1 MPEKK
6 PNLPVGRT
14 MRVAHE
20 VRANF
25 EGDEIVKAKELIEV
39 RYAKGQSL
47 SLPARKVLNLLIG
60 KAAGDAWK
68 PGSHVITKRELRGGH
83 ESNDRLPG
91 ILDELMTTT
100 FKLAITSRRGN
111 PAVLTAALLA
121 WNIEETS
128 ETNDAIIEFEF
139 SEPARKALRE
149 SNQYAIMNRAA
160 VLSFDCKYSVTLY
173 EMGCQRWQKRDVT
186 WDGTP
191 TDLREIL
198 GVPDGSYPNW
208 TDLYRFVINKA
219 IEEVNHLAPFVV
231 SIPERGGIKRQ
242 GRKVI
247 GIRLEFWEK
256 EDADKEAAFRELER
270 SRVGRKARRT
280 GKVETVAQESGR

>member
-1 MPEKK
+1 MFAKK

-47 SLPARKVLNLLIG
+47 SLASRKVLNLLIG

-68 PGSHVITKRELRGGH
+68 PGSQVITKRELRGSH
-83 ESNDRLPG
+83 DSNDRLPA

-100 FKLAITSRRGN
+100 FKLAVTSRRGL

-128 ETNDAIIEFEF
+128 ETDDAIIEFEF
-139 SEPARKALRE
+139 TEPARKALRE

-173 EMGCQRWQKRDVT
+173 EIGCQRWQKRDVS

-191 TDLREIL
+191 ADLRAIL
-198 GVPDGSYPNW
+198 GVPENTYDDWANLRRRVLDP
-208 TDLYRFVINKA
+208 A

-242 GRKVI
+242 GRKVV

>member
-6 PNLPVGRT
+6 PNLPIGRT

-20 VRANF
+20 ARANF

-68 PGSHVITKRELRGGH
+68 PGSHVITKRELRGSHKGN
-83 ESNDRLPG
+83 ERLPA

-100 FKLAITSRRGN
+100 FKLAVTSRRGL

-128 ETNDAIIEFEF
+128 ETDDAIIEFEF
-139 SEPARKALRE
+139 TGPARKALRE

-160 VLSFDCKYSVTLY
+160 VLSFDSKYAVTLY

-186 WDGTP
+186 WEGTP
-191 TDLREIL
+191 DDLRSMLGVPNSTYRDWTDLR
-198 GVPDGSYPNW
+198 
-208 TDLYRFVINKA
+208 RRVIDQA
-219 IEEVNHLAPFVV
+219 IQEVNHLAPFVV
-231 SIPERGGIKRQ
+231 AIPERGGIKRQ
-242 GRKVI
+242 GRKVV

-256 EDADKEAAFRELER
+256 EDADKQEAAKELER
-270 SRVGRKARRT
+270 SRVGRKARRK
-280 GKVETVAQESGR
+280 GSVETIAQESGR

>member
-68 PGSHVITKRELRGGH
+68 PGSHVITKRELRGSH

-91 ILDELMTTT
+91 IFDELMTTT
-100 FKLAITSRRGN
+100 FKLAVTSRRGN

-128 ETNDAIIEFEF
+128 ETDDAIIEFEF
-139 SEPARKALRE
+139 TEPARKALQE

-160 VLSFDCKYSVTLY
+160 VLSYDSKYAVTLY

-191 TDLREIL
+191 ADLREIL
-198 GVPDGSYPNW
+198 GVPYATYPNW
-208 TDLYRFVINKA
+208 TDLRRRVIDQA

-280 GKVETVAQESGR
+280 GKVETVAQGSER